1 MREVT
6 DLLKEQNKLMAAH
19 NKLIEESLGEFKRIM
34 QLQAAEAKVSNA
46 RTAIIDDTLQKML
59 EGVSGLGV
67 DFKKLLE
74 EFKR

>member
-1 MREVT
+1 LRDVVE
-6 DLLKEQNKLMAAH
+6 LLKEQNQLMADH
-19 NKLIEESLGEFKRIM
+19 NKLIEDSLGEFKRIM

-67 DFKKLLE
+67 DSKKLLDE
-74 EFKR
+74 LTI

>member
-6 DLLKEQNKLMAAH
+6 DLLKEQNKLMSDH

-59 EGVSGLGV
+59 AGVSDLGV
-67 DFKKLLE
+67 DSKKLLE
-74 EFKR
+74 ELSA